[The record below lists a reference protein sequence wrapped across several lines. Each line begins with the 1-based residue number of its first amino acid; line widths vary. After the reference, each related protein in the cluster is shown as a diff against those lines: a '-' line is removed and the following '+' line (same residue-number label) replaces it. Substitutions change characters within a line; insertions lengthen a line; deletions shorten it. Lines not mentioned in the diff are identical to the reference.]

1 MKTIEEIRSAK
12 GYTQEF
18 VAKMSGIAVS
28 TYNQYE
34 RGART
39 VPPEAA
45 ERIAGALEVQVDDI
59 FLPAKFTVRGREAV

>member
-1 MKTIEEIRSAK
+1 MKTIEEIRKAK

-18 VAKMSGIAVS
+18 VAKTAGIAVS

-34 RGART
+34 TGART

-45 ERIAGALEVQVDDI
+45 EHIAGVLEVQVDEI